1 MMRRALAVIA
11 VVAAVAAGVW
21 ATATGLAPASQEP
34 SPPEPAPAP
43 ASAVAPLALN
53 LPPAAPAPG
62 AAPSAVAGSTPPA
75 AVQPPAPPRVG
86 SEGYGPHIERAQA
99 GTDAK
104 AAWEAVQWLRLC
116 ATNETRRSS
125 FETVRNQGVSPEMMT
140 QLMVE
145 SDAEA
150 RRCQT
155 VTDLHRSMQAELA
168 ARAMR
173 AGVPEAASTY
183 ASARVPAD
191 LTPTQRS
198 EVAADMRRDARTGDL
213 PSLLGALVANPAW
226 GLDDAERL
234 AYLYA
239 YGTLGGPHGEAV
251 AKGLL
256 QQHLIALQSV
266 PTPAQLA
273 AAKTAGQEIV
283 ARAGRKP

>member
-1 MMRRALAVIA
+1 MRRTLVGIA

-34 SPPEPAPAP
+34 SPPAP

-62 AAPSAVAGSTPPA
+62 AAPSAVAGSAPPA
-75 AVQPPAPPRVG
+75 PVQPPTPPRVG

-104 AAWEAVQWLRLC
+104 AAWEAVQWLRLR
-116 ATNETRRSS
+116 ATNEARRSS

-173 AGVPEAASTY
+173 AGVPEAASVY
-183 ASARVPAD
+183 ASAMVPAD

-273 AAKTAGQEIV
+273 ATKAAGQEIV